1 MTRLVFH
8 PSDKFSE
15 GATGS
20 KALVGNSVRHSSS
33 MEVTS
38 LIWRWAIFELRV
50 PPVFLHGCTKKKS
63 W

>member
-1 MTRLVFH
+1 MGNCGSLVFH

-15 GATGS
+15 VRPGR

-38 LIWRWAIFELRV
+38 LMQVGDFRIEGATSF
-50 PPVFLHGCTKKKS
+50 S
-63 W
+63 A